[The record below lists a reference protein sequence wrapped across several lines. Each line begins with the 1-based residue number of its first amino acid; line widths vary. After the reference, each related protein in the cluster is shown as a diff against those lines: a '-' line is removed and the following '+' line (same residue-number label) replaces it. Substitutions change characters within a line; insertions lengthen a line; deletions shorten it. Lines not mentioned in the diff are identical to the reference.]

1 MEIKQKSLAYI
12 TFKEELLV
20 FRQPDFP
27 EAGIQVP
34 KGTIED
40 GDTPLET
47 IIREIEEETGIH
59 YTDSPEYLGETE
71 TIVHSGNAT
80 YIEHRHFFHCPLK
93 IKPKERWNHY
103 EYHAK
108 GKETP
113 ILFSFFWV
121 TCVEAD
127 KILIAKQGEL
137 LHTIKY

>member
-1 MEIKQKSLAYI
+1 MKIKLKSLAYI
-12 TFKEELLV
+12 TFDKELLV

-40 GDTPLET
+40 GDTPEET
-47 IIREIEEETGIH
+47 IIREIEEETGMY
-59 YTDSPEYLGETE
+59 YTHKPEYLGEAK
-71 TIVHSGNAT
+71 TIVQSGNES

-93 IKPKERWNHY
+93 TKPAETWEHY

-121 TCVEAD
+121 KCAEAD
-127 KILIAKQGEL
+127 GLLIANQGEL
-137 LHTIKY
+137 LHSIKH